1 MSPANEIQFISRYI
15 MLEQKKAED
24 FGITEDDVSEIRQD
38 INKFRFELLDILGK
52 NKFDI
57 GKIRSVGGCYGGKR
71 AKQMERRIMNGFTL
85 EIYDLLKDSLDKQDK
100 NKSVDIF
107 QVMAE
112 AMHKSKNNQQP
123 VTSLGSD
130 YSPATVVAANKFKRF
145 LGRHLKS
152 HGHGGHGGTNN
163 NVQYGSITAPCSP
176 VKTREIGAES
186 SEQSLDSDGET
197 ERGEREVRC
206 GGDTDRLRENGGSLS
221 CSKLTKINNKKSGN
235 ITGGWI

>member
-1 MSPANEIQFISRYI
+1 

-57 GKIRSVGGCYGGKR
+57 GKIRSVRGCYGGKR

-112 AMHKSKNNQQP
+112 AMHKSKSNQAP
-123 VTSLGSD
+123 VASIGFTPSAD

-145 LGRHLKS
+145 LGKHLKS
-152 HGHGGHGGTNN
+152 HHGHGGHGGAGTNN

-176 VKTREIGAES
+176 VKTREIGSGGES
-186 SEQSLDSDGET
+186 SEQSLEIEGEV
-197 ERGEREVRC
+197 EAR
-206 GGDTDRLRENGGSLS
+206 GDTDRQRENGGSLS
-221 CSKLTKINNKKSGN
+221 CSKLTKINNKKSGS